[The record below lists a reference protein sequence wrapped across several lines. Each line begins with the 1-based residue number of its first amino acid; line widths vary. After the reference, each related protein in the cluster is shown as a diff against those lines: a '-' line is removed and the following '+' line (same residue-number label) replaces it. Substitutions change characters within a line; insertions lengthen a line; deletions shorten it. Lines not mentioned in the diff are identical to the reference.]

1 MQRGRELFPSL
12 TVWVLLLFYGTA
24 ATTALASEKIA
35 KIALDSTVHVS
46 IVDDAQDSLHGIGS
60 GFFVGPNMVATNYH
74 VIEDLLIAKAR
85 LVGGVKLVGEEEIYI
100 IEDIVVHNK
109 ERDLA
114 VVKVRE
120 VKGAGIDVPALPLG
134 DSDAVQ
140 IGETIYVAGSPQGLE
155 GTFTK
160 GIISGIRPEGIS
172 LVRGKVLQMN
182 ASISQGSSGGPVLN
196 EIGKVIGISV
206 GHRIDGQNLNFAI
219 PVNYLKAIMPTT
231 PIPVKPEQAKPKVD
245 PPPVRPKP
253 TKPQADLPS
262 TEPKPALTPQE
273 IAKTA
278 LGSTVHLS
286 VRDAKGESWTGSGFV
301 VDDGQIAT
309 NYHVIDN
316 MLVGGARLVG
326 KEEIYPIE
334 AILAG
339 DKERDL
345 AVIKVAGID
354 APTLPLGDS
363 DTVEVMDTIYVAGN
377 PQGWEGTVVPGNIS
391 AIRQFEDRVPLK
403 FFQMTAPISQGSSGG
418 PVVNEKGEV
427 VGISFAT
434 HRNGQNLNFAIPV
447 NYLKII
453 MTTTP
458 TPVKPKQA
466 KVDPPPVESMSI
478 KPQADP
484 PPTERKLA
492 LKPLEIK
499 KIANRSMMLLRV
511 MDLSGKRGSASGFV
525 VHGGYIATN
534 YHVVENLLIGRA
546 KLIGKKKW
554 HYFRGPILMTDKEH
568 DLAVVKVAG
577 MNAPALRLGDS
588 DTVKIDDL
596 IYAASNP
603 PGPEDRPMEGT
614 VTIGRIRNIQRA
626 AMLSSGKR
634 LLGKKLQ
641 IDASVEPGSSGG
653 PVLNDRGEVIGIIVA
668 GYSGAL
674 EEEYVP
680 MGYNYAIAVNHL
692 KQLAKRHGIPITPTP
707 PEEPPIMKHVPPS
720 RVSVGDQ
727 ISLTLDLTGSKAP
740 RQVTIHYKIYDK
752 NGNELEPNNRKMRLG
767 SKRPASST
775 RIYRVDLPAQ
785 NHVGSIEYY
794 IAVEYDN
801 HSRFRDPSDQNRHY
815 RVPIVDD
822 KPPTISVGYPP
833 PDAKFGP
840 NREVVFRAEVTD
852 NTAVKEVHIHIS
864 SPFNDPQSYKLI
876 AKGSSDIYTIPIT
889 FANMTNLRYHLTA
902 TDEEG
907 NEGRSK
913 DRHLEIRITP
923 QENLENGIKF
933 YEEAGYREA
942 IIALSAAVQ
951 ELKDPKDRA
960 EAYLY
965 LGGAK
970 RGAGEGSDKVRGQF
984 HNAIRHN
991 PDQELPPRLGKDHPI
1006 FAELIEEVRQE
1017 LTGELTVISLLPETK
1032 IWIEGN
1038 EVDRKMLGA
1047 GIVERRLLKGSYIV
1061 EGIYAGGSKRRN
1073 VTIEPNRHKEIDLG
1087 IPPDIKH
1094 DSPSRISVGE
1104 RVPLTLDLSSTKSP
1118 QQVKVYYK
1126 TYDRDNSEL
1135 EQDDQEMS
1143 LWGQQSAPS
1152 TWVYNVDLPAQ
1163 KHAGSIEYY
1172 IAVEYENHGVFRHPR
1187 DQYDHHQIS
1196 IVGDNG
1202 PTISLLYPPDGEKFK
1217 RDQKITIRAEV
1228 RSSLSIKA
1236 VHVHF
1241 SSSSRQ
1247 KMSQENSSDVYTTQ
1261 ITVSQPLRY
1270 YLIVTDEAGNISESE
1285 SRRIEIKGASVEVD
1299 DDEESELEQGE
1310 DNTPTDSG
1318 RTENDPSVSPVY
1330 QGIWASVSAEAASTS
1345 AGDGSYMFG
1354 LAYLREGKT
1363 HPTLGAQ
1370 LDFSPDRTNMSAMLQ
1385 WGPALGKHRVAFA
1398 LLGGVAQYE
1407 DFPGSTHTTPI
1418 FGGGLKLYPLD
1429 KIAINATSLIK
1440 FPSDFETTR
1449 LYSYEVGIRF
1459 YITRE
1464 LSLRAGYGQLFL
1476 GDRNIPTIQFGLGYT
1491 F

>member
-1 MQRGRELFPSL
+1 MERRRELFLSL
-12 TVWVLLLFYGTA
+12 TVWALLLFWGTT

-35 KIALDSTVHVS
+35 KIALDSTVHVA
-46 IVDDAQDSLHGIGS
+46 IIDEAQDSLHGTGS
-60 GFFVGPNMVATNYH
+60 GFFVGPNLVATNYH
-74 VIEDLLIAKAR
+74 VIEDLLIVKAR
-85 LVGGVKLVGEEEIYI
+85 LVGGVKLVGEEEVYI
-100 IEDIVVHNK
+100 IEDIVVYNK
-109 ERDLA
+109 EWDLA

-120 VKGAGIDVPALPLG
+120 VKSAGIDVPALPLG

-140 IGETIYVAGSPQGLE
+140 IGETIYVAGNPQGLE

-172 LVRGKVLQMN
+172 LGRGKVLQMD

-206 GHRIDGQNLNFAI
+206 GHRIGGQNLNFAI
-219 PVNYLKAIMPTT
+219 PVNYLKALMQTLPT
-231 PIPVKPEQAKPKVD
+231 PIKPKPVKPKAD
-245 PPPVRPKP
+245 PPPVKSKP

-262 TEPKPALTPQE
+262 TEPKPTLTPQE
-273 IAKTA
+273 IAKAA

-434 HRNGQNLNFAIPV
+434 HLDGQNLNFAIPV

-554 HYFRGPILMTDKEH
+554 HDFRGPILMTDKEH

-668 GYSGAL
+668 GCSGAL

-692 KQLAKRHGIPITPTP
+692 KQLAKRHGIPILPP

-767 SKRPASST
+767 SKRPVSST

-822 KPPTISVGYPP
+822 KPPTISVRYPP

-852 NTAVKEVHIHIS
+852 NTAVKDVHIHIS
-864 SPFNDPQSYKLI
+864 SPFNNPENYKLI
-876 AKGSSDIYTIPIT
+876 AKGSSDIYTVPIT

-923 QENLENGIKF
+923 QENLESGIKS
-933 YEEAGYREA
+933 YEEARYREA

-1104 RVPLTLDLSSTKSP
+1104 IIPLTLDLISTQSP
-1118 QQVKVYYK
+1118 EQVKIYYK
-1126 TYDRDNSEL
+1126 TYDRDNDESE
-1135 EQDDQEMS
+1135 QSNQEMG
-1143 LWGQQSAPS
+1143 LWAQQSASS
-1152 TWVYNVDLPAQ
+1152 TEIYKVGLPAQ
-1163 KHAGSIEYY
+1163 KHVGLIAYY
-1172 IAVEYENHGVFRHPR
+1172 IEIRYVNHGLFRHPS
-1187 DQYDHHQIS
+1187 DQNDHHQIS
-1196 IVGDNG
+1196 IVGEEP
-1202 PTISLLYPPDGEKFK
+1202 PTVSPPDPPNVGRENESKPESSG
-1217 RDQKITIRAEV
+1217 IR
-1228 RSSLSIKA
+1228 
-1236 VHVHF
+1236 
-1241 SSSSRQ
+1241 
-1247 KMSQENSSDVYTTQ
+1247 
-1261 ITVSQPLRY
+1261 
-1270 YLIVTDEAGNISESE
+1270 
-1285 SRRIEIKGASVEVD
+1285 
-1299 DDEESELEQGE
+1299 
-1310 DNTPTDSG
+1310 TPTGSERNESKPEPEKVPQREPPD
-1318 RTENDPSVSPVY
+1318 DPPSPPSAIY
-1330 QGIWASVSAEAASTS
+1330 QGIWASVSADGASTF
-1345 AGDGSYMFG
+1345 AGDGSYMFR
-1354 LAYLREGKT
+1354 LAYLREGKNRS
-1363 HPTLGAQ
+1363 TLGAQ
-1370 LDFSPDRTNMSAMLQ
+1370 LNFSYPDRTNMNAIVQ
-1385 WGPALGKHRVAFA
+1385 WGPRPPGKSKATFT
-1398 LLGGVAQYE
+1398 LLGGIAQYE
-1407 DFPGSTHTTPI
+1407 DSPRPTHTTPI
-1418 FGGGLKLYPLD
+1418 FGGGVKLYPRD
-1429 KIAINATSLIK
+1429 RIVIDATGSIQLQQG
-1440 FPSDFETTR
+1440 SDAVD
-1449 LYSYEVGIRF
+1449 LYHYGVGVRF
-1459 YITRE
+1459 YITDK

-1476 GDRNIPTIQFGLGYT
+1476 GDGDVSTIQVGLGYT